1 MRGADFA
8 GIGRKFSTI
17 VSLSP
22 NHFVIMP
29 SLLDSTAFCISALLV
44 CSLSGCLIWA
54 DNQYASGYVSD
65 SIADSDQRRNNPQE
79 NPSDM
84 PRVELRFS
92 AADSESAQKEELAD
106 ILEEGYESIGRSG
119 FYGIHSPWYGAI
131 EKAREIGATMIVLRE
146 HFREKE
152 EHSGVAVIPT
162 VSTSYTSGNVSTMTS
177 GGKMAWG
184 TYSGTTTST
193 SYSAF
198 AYSYTIDLYDQ
209 MAIFFRKRADLPV
222 FYGVYIDF
230 PRYSVDADPVEA
242 VQLKIHAVVRG
253 SRAWRE
259 GIRRGA
265 TVERVNGKV
274 LATRGDVQKFLTSG
288 EQINRVTLKKEATRQ
303 NGKAVQ

>member
-1 MRGADFA
+1 
-8 GIGRKFSTI
+8 
-17 VSLSP
+17 
-22 NHFVIMP
+22 
-29 SLLDSTAFCISALLV
+29 
-44 CSLSGCLIWA
+44 
-54 DNQYASGYVSD
+54 
-65 SIADSDQRRNNPQE
+65 
-79 NPSDM
+79 
-84 PRVELRFS
+84 
-92 AADSESAQKEELAD
+92 
-106 ILEEGYESIGRSG
+106 
-119 FYGIHSPWYGAI
+119 
-131 EKAREIGATMIVLRE
+131 
-146 HFREKE
+146 
-152 EHSGVAVIPT
+152 
-162 VSTSYTSGNVSTMTS
+162 
-177 GGKMAWG
+177 MAWG